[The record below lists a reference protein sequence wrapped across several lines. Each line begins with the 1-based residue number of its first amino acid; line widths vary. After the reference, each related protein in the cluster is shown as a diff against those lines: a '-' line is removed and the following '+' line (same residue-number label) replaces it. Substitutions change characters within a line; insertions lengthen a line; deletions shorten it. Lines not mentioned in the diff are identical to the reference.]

1 MRKVNK
7 VDLKYMTHDLRTKKN
22 GHNNTEATDA
32 KVTQ

>member
-22 GHNNTEATDA
+22 HNNTEATDA